1 MSMEYRK
8 YTPKD
13 IFVSYLG
20 REATEEEIA
29 EGYEP
34 GQRVYNKKT
43 GVEVFDI
50 FTEMVHTHMN
60 HYPEFYAEK
69 FGVKSHE
76 MAGYIKVMSG
86 LYAKQWIDKYVYLV
100 VSELLYE
107 TDMPMGEVAKAT
119 GFSSVASFS
128 RSFIKRAGMPATEW
142 RRKAREKMKRR

>member
-1 MSMEYRK
+1 MDYRK

-34 GQRVYNKKT
+34 GQKVYNRKT

-50 FTEMVHTHMN
+50 FTEMVRTHMN
-60 HYPEFYAEK
+60 HYPEFYAKK
-69 FGVKSHE
+69 FGLRTCDL
-76 MAGYIKVMSG
+76 AGYIKVMSG
-86 LYAKQWIDKYVYLV
+86 LFAKQWIDKYVYLV
-100 VSELLYE
+100 ASELLYE
-107 TDMPMGEVAKAT
+107 TDLSMGEIAKAT

-128 RSFIKRAGMPATEW
+128 RAVIKRIGMPATEW
-142 RRKAREKMKRR
+142 RRKAKKKAGRS